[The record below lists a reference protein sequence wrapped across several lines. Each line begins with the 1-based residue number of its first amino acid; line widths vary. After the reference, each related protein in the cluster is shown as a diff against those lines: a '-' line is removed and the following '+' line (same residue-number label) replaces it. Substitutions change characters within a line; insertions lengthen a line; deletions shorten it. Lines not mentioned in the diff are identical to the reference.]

1 MTNGNHHDA
10 NPSLSG
16 TDGLIPVFNA
26 DIGGILQP
34 AVDARELHQFLGV
47 KRDFSTW
54 IKRRIKEYGLVEG
67 EDFVSITKMGDGC
80 KKDKNNRIID
90 EKGLVV
96 PIEYHLKLD
105 TAKEL
110 AMVEKNAKGREAR
123 RYFIDCERYLMTQW
137 QGQASLPQPEGLVMS
152 DAEAADDFPLFSD
165 VDYLSTGIKQRA
177 LFVFCTEYVP
187 LLSGPGLSAAEVRL
201 RWQALEAYFNQLSD
215 SLAAGVDG
223 VVGQTQGGRQ
233 AKKKAVVAFIAK
245 WWPRGARRVPEP
257 VDTEGG
263 LYGKP

>member
-1 MTNGNHHDA
+1 MANGNHHDA

-16 TDGLIPVFNA
+16 TDGLIAVFNT

-54 IKRRIKEYGLVEG
+54 IKRRLKDYGLVENQDYSQAIDSKAHQNG
-67 EDFVSITKMGDGC
+67 GAVKSSTYGQ
-80 KKDKNNRIID
+80 DKID
-90 EKGLVV
+90 
-96 PIEYHLKLD
+96 YHLTLD
-105 TAKEL
+105 VAKEL

-123 RYFIDCERYLMTQW
+123 RYFIDCERRMMAQW

-187 LLSGPGLSAAEVRL
+187 LLSEPGLSAAEVRL

-257 VDTEGG
+257 GDTEGG